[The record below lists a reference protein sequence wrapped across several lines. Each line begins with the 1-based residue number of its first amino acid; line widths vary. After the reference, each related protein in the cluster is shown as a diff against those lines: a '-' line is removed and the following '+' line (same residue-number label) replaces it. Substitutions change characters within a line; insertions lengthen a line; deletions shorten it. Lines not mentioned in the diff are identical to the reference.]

1 MVKLLKHRRKT
12 MNDKVLSQITALP
25 NKSAAELKTLWKEL
39 YQQEPP
45 AFNKPYYL
53 KRLAY
58 RLQELACGVD
68 TRPLER
74 KLEIHARQH
83 LDAKGQP
90 LRKPRKA
97 KTLVVGTR
105 LVREHNGEQHQVT
118 VLASGFDYRGQR
130 YKSLSAIARSI
141 TGTQWS
147 GPLFFGLKQGGGKA

>member
-1 MVKLLKHRRKT
+1 

-25 NKSAAELKTLWKEL
+25 DKSAAELKTLWKEL

-58 RLQELACGVD
+58 RLQELAHGVD

-83 LDAKGQP
+83 LDAKGHFIYTAVLPNHANQQGPASCPQQQKYKFWPAFGTSVADRGWKLSWP
-90 LRKPRKA
+90 L
-97 KTLVVGTR
+97 G
-105 LVREHNGEQHQVT
+105 
-118 VLASGFDYRGQR
+118 S
-130 YKSLSAIARSI
+130 SSI
-141 TGTQWS
+141 IQCH
-147 GPLFFGLKQGGGKA
+147 

>member
-1 MVKLLKHRRKT
+1 
-12 MNDKVLSQITALP
+12 MNDKVLQQVATLP
-25 NKSAAELKTLWKEL
+25 DKSAAELKALWKEL
-39 YQQEPP
+39 FQQEPP
-45 AFNKPYYL
+45 GFNKTQYV
-53 KRLAY
+53 KKLAY
-58 RLQELACGVD
+58 RLQELAYGID

-105 LVREHNGEQHQVT
+105 LVREHNGDQHQVT
-118 VLASGFDYRGQR
+118 VLANGFDYRGQR
-130 YKSLSAIARSI
+130 YKSLSAIARTI